1 MPAKDLNSE
10 SRVNVVL
17 DEGIPCDDCKIWFHY
32 ICSNL
37 LLYKLYIYEIFHR
50 TKRCEIC
57 SNIDTGFSIKFAVL
71 MAVSRAE
78 ATCQEQ
84 IKRINVN
91 TRSLKNYVD
100 HMGYNMF
107 QRTNIAAQ
115 TDCMIVQQIWGM
127 CIQLAHA
134 DDARRSTTMR
144 YD

>member
-10 SRVNVVL
+10 SHINVVL
-17 DEGIPCDDCKIWFHY
+17 DEGIPCDDCKIWFRY

-57 SNIDTGFSIKFAVL
+57 SNIDTGFSINFAVL
-71 MAVSRAE
+71 MVVSRAE

-91 TRSLKNYVD
+91 TRSLKNNVD
-100 HMGYNMF
+100 HMGIQYDSENKYCS
-107 QRTNIAAQ
+107 TNRLYDS
-115 TDCMIVQQIWGM
+115 T
-127 CIQLAHA
+127 A
-134 DDARRSTTMR
+134 DMGQVYSAGPCGDARRSTTMR